1 MTNKEKLIELMKEY
15 NIHTML
21 YPTGMDL
28 NEDEPD
34 GELIFLADENIS
46 FSTKVFNL
54 YTECGVIAIDQDFHV
69 RMLREDLPTLD
80 LYTRQCTEVL
90 YVE

>member
-1 MTNKEKLIELMKEY
+1 MTNKEKLIDLMKEY
-15 NIHTML
+15 DIHKML
-21 YPTGMDL
+21 YTTGTDL
-28 NEDEPD
+28 DAKEPD
-34 GELIFLADENIS
+34 SELIFLADENIS
-46 FSTKVFNL
+46 FITKVYNL